1 MITAEV
7 VDTLAVSIG
16 AVTGAYAAVG
26 VVLNKCGL
34 LHFGRKTPSVTAEKC
49 GLHNDLAK
57 LVADVHTTQVT
68 NLQRHSQHDKSLAAG
83 EKRFDT
89 LQEDVVE
96 LKEGVGILMDRSG
109 GRPRN
114 WKA

>member
-7 VDTLAVSIG
+7 VDTLVVSIG

-34 LHFGRKTPSVTAEKC
+34 LHFGKKTTAIAESC
-49 GLHNDLAK
+49 ALHSDLAK
-57 LVADVHTTQVT
+57 LVSEVHTIQIT